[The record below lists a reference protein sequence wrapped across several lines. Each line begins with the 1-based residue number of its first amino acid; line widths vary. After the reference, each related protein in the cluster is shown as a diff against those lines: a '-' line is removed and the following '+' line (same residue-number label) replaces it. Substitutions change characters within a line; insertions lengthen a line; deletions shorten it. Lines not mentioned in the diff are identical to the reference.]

1 MIDRKLF
8 STSLAKYQDA
18 VDTALAEMKDNK
30 IMARIWSHDH
40 TVWKPEPAEIINRL
54 GWLHIP
60 EMMLNAIP
68 RMEELANN
76 LLTEGYTH
84 VLLMGM
90 GGSSLAPEVFRKTFG
105 VGRKNLDLSI
115 LDSTDPDSIR
125 ALSENLDLSKTLFIV
140 ATKSGGTTETLS
152 FFNYFYNQIIN
163 FVGLEKA
170 GDHFIAITDPGSK
183 LEKIANTCNFRT
195 TFLNDPDIGGRYSAL
210 SYFGLVPAALIGMD
224 LEALLKRAVMAQEIC
239 KSSSSVV
246 EGNNLAVQLGVIM
259 GELAKEAN
267 GLSKRDKLTLV
278 ISPEISSFGDWVE
291 QLVAESTGKDGLGIL
306 PVVGEPL
313 GSPDV
318 YGDDRYFVYMRL
330 TNNDTND
337 AAIQELM
344 DAGYPV
350 VRIDLDDKYD
360 LGAQFFLWEMA
371 TVVAGYRLQ
380 INPFDQPNVESAKI
394 LARRMVDEYM
404 EKGELPSGEFAA
416 LSPDELDLFLCD
428 SVSPGSYIAL
438 QAYLQ
443 PTSEIKTALQN
454 LRLKLRNHYMV
465 ATTLGFGP
473 RFLHS
478 TGQMHKG
485 DSGNGI
491 FVQFTSST
499 SHDIPIPDEAGE
511 DESAMGFGVLKASQA
526 LGDAQALLD
535 AGRQLIR
542 FDLGTAI
549 IENLKS
555 LGE

>member
-1 MIDRKLF
+1 LDI
-8 STSLAKYQDA
+8 T
-18 VDTALAEMKDNK
+18 DT
-30 IMARIWSHDH
+30 
-40 TVWKPEPAEIINRL
+40 
-54 GWLHIP
+54 
-60 EMMLNAIP
+60 
-68 RMEELANN
+68 
-76 LLTEGYTH
+76 
-84 VLLMGM
+84 
-90 GGSSLAPEVFRKTFG
+90 
-105 VGRKNLDLSI
+105 
-115 LDSTDPDSIR
+115 DSIR
-125 ALSENLDLSKTLFIV
+125 AKSEDLDLSKTLFIV

-152 FFNYFYNQIIN
+152 FFKYFYNQ
-163 FVGLEKA
+163 VTQAVEVDKA

-183 LEKIANTCNFRT
+183 LESIAKSYNFRT
-195 TFLNDPDIGGRYSAL
+195 TFLNDSNIGGRYSAL
-210 SYFGLVPAALIGMD
+210 SYFGLVSAALIGVD
-224 LEALLKRAVMAQEIC
+224 LEVLLKRAVTAQTIS
-239 KSSSSVV
+239 KSSSSPV
-246 EGNNLAVQLGVIM
+246 EETNLGVQLGVIM
-259 GELAKEAN
+259 GELAKGGN
-267 GLSKRDKLTLV
+267 GQSMRDKLTLV
-278 ISPEISSFGDWVE
+278 MSPAISSFGDWVE
-291 QLVAESTGKDGLGIL
+291 QLIAESTGKEGLGIL

-330 TNNDTND
+330 ANDDTYD

-360 LGAQFFLWEMA
+360 LGSQFFLWEMA

-404 EKGELPSGEFAA
+404 EKGELPSGEFAPMTA
-416 LSPDELDLFLCD
+416 DTLDSFLDD

-438 QAYLQ
+438 QAYLH
-443 PTSEIKTALQN
+443 PTSEVKSALRN
-454 LRLKLRNHYMV
+454 LRLKLRNHYKV

-485 DSGNGI
+485 DSGKGI

-511 DESAMGFGVLKASQA
+511 DKSAMGFGVLKASQA